1 MPLAIRF
8 AVGLLVVAAAL
19 VFSAWHQPPAPL
31 GFTAAA
37 ATAHRAL
44 EDRFLALPSAELVR
58 SAHQFLT
65 DKPHVA
71 GSERDRELADWTA
84 ARFREAG
91 LEDVGITTHE
101 VLLPYPQTVRVEMP
115 TADGLWK
122 AAMRE
127 DVEPGDPH
135 TAVAADPASL
145 PYHAYSASGAV
156 TAPVVYAG
164 SGNPADYDWL
174 LARGIDVRGRIALV
188 RYSSPY
194 SYRGYKAYTAERR
207 GAAGI
212 LMYSDPADDGFAKGA
227 VYPDG
232 PWGPDSHVQR
242 GGVGYDFLVP
252 GDPQTPGWPSTP
264 GARRVPISDA
274 STLPRI
280 LSAPLSHRD
289 AAVILRSLTG
299 PEAPHHWRGG
309 LPLVY
314 RAGPGPEVH
323 LEVRNDD
330 RVRPVW
336 TVTGMIR
343 GREEPDALVIVGNHR
358 DAWIYGGVDPSSGS
372 AALVE
377 LARTLGE
384 LTRGG
389 WRPRRSILFASWDAE
404 EFSLTSS
411 TEWGEQHEARLR
423 SSAVAYLNVDSAVSG
438 PRFRAAAVP
447 ALNSVIE
454 EVTRRVRDP
463 QTRLTIAARARD
475 LARAEGAPPTGH
487 AEDVVDNRLG
497 GGSDYTV
504 FLNFLGVPVA
514 DFSFQGPYGVY
525 HSIYDTHRWV
535 ERHADPGFRYHA
547 AMVQLWGLTAL
558 RLADAV
564 VVPLDYAAYAR
575 RIDEFAA
582 ELGRTWANDG
592 LRSAGDPVADIR
604 AAAAE
609 MRAAGGR
616 LNQRRA
622 EALSREDAAEFARL
636 NRQLRSAERAL
647 TDPSGLR
654 ARPWFRHLVYAP
666 RFTYA
671 PEVLPGV
678 AEAIDAGDTAA
689 AHMEARRLAAALRRA
704 AAALDAR

>member
-1 MPLAIRF
+1 VPLAIRF

-44 EDRFLALPSAELVR
+44 ETRFLALPSAEAIR
-58 SAHQFLT
+58 GAHQFLT

-71 GSERDRELADWTA
+71 GSDRDRELADWTA

-101 VLLPYPQTVRVEMP
+101 VLLPYPQIARVEMA
-115 TADGLWK
+115 TGEGLWK

-127 DVEPGDPH
+127 DVLPGDPH
-135 TAVAADPASL
+135 TTVATDPSSL
-145 PYHAYSASGAV
+145 PYHAYSASGSV

-164 SGNPADYDWL
+164 SGSPADYDWL

-194 SYRGYKAYTAERR
+194 SYRGYKTYTAERR

-252 GDPQTPGWPSTP
+252 GDPQTPGWASTP
-264 GARRVPISDA
+264 GARRLPISEA
-274 STLPRI
+274 STLPKI
-280 LSAPLSHRD
+280 PSAPLSHRD
-289 AAVILRSLTG
+289 AAVILRALSG

-314 RAGPGPEVH
+314 RAGPGPAVH

-377 LARTLGE
+377 LARALGE

-438 PRFRAAAVP
+438 PRFRATAVP

-463 QTRLTIAARARD
+463 QTRLTLAARTRD
-475 LARAEGAPPTGH
+475 LARAEGTPPAGL
-487 AEDVVDNRLG
+487 AEDVVDNRVG

-514 DFSFQGPYGVY
+514 DLSFQGPYGVY

-547 AMVQLWGLTAL
+547 AMVQVWGLTAL
-558 RLADAV
+558 RLADAL
-564 VVPLDYAAYAR
+564 VVPLDYAAYAA

-582 ELGRTWANDG
+582 ELGRSWATSG
-592 LRSAGDPVADIR
+592 LGPAGDPVPDIR
-604 AAAAE
+604 VAAAE

-622 EALSREDAAEFARL
+622 EALSRGDAAEFGRL
-636 NRQLRSAERAL
+636 DRQLRSAERAL

-654 ARPWFRHLVYAP
+654 GRPWFRHLVYAP

-678 AEAIDAGDTAA
+678 AEAIDAGDRAA
-689 AHMEARRLAAALRRA
+689 ALEEARRLAAALRRS
-704 AAALDAR
+704 AAALDDR